1 MPSPLGSFLLTLSTE
16 SQYGVVCDG
25 LPTKQIFVSD
35 NAKMM
40 RMTSCAS
47 YSSSNDSDP
56 AVAVAAINVA
66 RKVET
71 KPTNWDRLCSPIS
84 ERRAVQQTLSLPR
97 RKLSQD
103 NIASMAMQ
111 QRAAR
116 RSQSMSLTNKR
127 NELLQRK
134 VVSSEDDKYASAS
147 TQNATFSIPQKGKIN
162 PFTAIFPTP
171 CKAKDLST
179 RPLECPQRKLSV
191 DNMSSILKARTSTG
205 TTSNQGNASFDAESL
220 KCHGKRALLNPF
232 KTLMEPLTKQESIT
246 KKTVNIE
253 QIPMP
258 ISPLASRTN
267 KLHLKSALKTTC
279 STHSRKTKSVTILSL
294 ADHLQNK
301 SHPESVIAA
310 QVMMG
315 FQQQE
320 QEHHQQDPSVR
331 KDGKARRLGETVVTL
346 QKCSIDVHERSKR
359 YGPLRSLNGKAA

>member
-16 SQYGVVCDG
+16 SQSGVDSG
-25 LPTKQIFVSD
+25 EATIQIFVSD

-56 AVAVAAINVA
+56 AVVVAAINVA
-66 RKVET
+66 RKVKT
-71 KPTNWDRLCSPIS
+71 KRTNWDRLCSPIS

-103 NIASMAMQ
+103 NIASMAPMQ

-134 VVSSEDDKYASAS
+134 VVRSEADKYASS
-147 TQNATFSIPQKGKIN
+147 TSTHNATFSIPQEGKIN
-162 PFTAIFPTP
+162 PFTNIFPTP
-171 CKAKDLST
+171 CKEKDLST
-179 RPLECPQRKLSV
+179 RSLECPQRKPSV
-191 DNMSSILKARTSTG
+191 DNMMSSILKTRSSLG
-205 TTSNQGNASFDAESL
+205 TPSNQGNASFDTESL

-232 KTLMEPLTKQESIT
+232 KTLIEPPTKQASII

-258 ISPLASRTN
+258 ISPLASKTN
-267 KLHLKSALKTTC
+267 KLHLKSALKTC
-279 STHSRKTKSVTILSL
+279 LTHTHKTKSVTILSL
-294 ADHLQNK
+294 TGRLQK
-301 SHPESVIAA
+301 SHPESVNAIQA
-310 QVMMG
+310 MIG

-320 QEHHQQDPSVR
+320 QHHQQDPYVR
-331 KDGKARRLGETVVTL
+331 KNGKARRLGETVVTL
-346 QKCSIDVHERSKR
+346 QKCIDLHDRSTR
-359 YGPLRSLNGKAA
+359 YGPRRSLNGKAA